1 MSDKEIRMLT
11 KNELVAE
18 YERTIKWYKEHNIN
32 RNFSKYA
39 EMFWIL
45 SINQICNK
53 FQYGIIK
60 DCGLLVN
67 SSRGIIYA
75 GHDENFAQ
83 ASAEKA
89 KDLQQQMEVELS
101 KIG

>member
-45 SINQICNK
+45 FDDGANSYMWAIDTICSWGENGK
-53 FQYGIIK
+53 GSRLRLLYCKRDFQNVRQRI
-60 DCGLLVN
+60 L
-67 SSRGIIYA
+67 
-75 GHDENFAQ
+75 FQ
-83 ASAEKA
+83 
-89 KDLQQQMEVELS
+89 
-101 KIG
+101 